1 VYAFGVGNREAL
13 LAGAKR
19 CLAEKGYTSTTA
31 RDIATAA
38 GTSLAAI
45 GYHFGSTDALLREAL
60 FAAVAEWGQ
69 ELGQAL
75 SGSASGSGSGT
86 GSGDFEAIWTS
97 VIESLPKHRRLWS
110 TQFELIGQMDRLPQL
125 HDFLVE
131 GQRTG
136 RAELAGLF
144 GHTDPATAGPVGALY
159 QALLAG
165 VMVQWLVDPEQALT
179 APKLADALR
188 IVAAALPGAPA
199 EARHSA
205 VDGASVSGPG

>member
-1 VYAFGVGNREAL
+1 VYAVAVGNREAL

-19 CLAEKGYTSTTA
+19 CLADKGYTSTTA

-60 FAAVAEWGQ
+60 FAAVAEWGE
-69 ELGQAL
+69 ELGRAL
-75 SGSASGSGSGT
+75 SGSP
-86 GSGDFEAIWTS
+86 GDFEAIWTS

-125 HDFLVE
+125 HEFLVE
-131 GQRTG
+131 GQRIG

-144 GHTDPATAGPVGALY
+144 GHTDPATAGPVSALY

-179 APKLADALR
+179 APKLAEALR
-188 IVAAALPGAPA
+188 IVAAALPAAP
-199 EARHSA
+199 EETRLST
-205 VDGASVSGPG
+205 VDGPSVSGPA

>member
-1 VYAFGVGNREAL
+1 MYAVGVGNREAL

-60 FAAVAEWGQ
+60 FSAVADWGH
-69 ELGQAL
+69 ELAHAL
-75 SGSASGSGSGT
+75 SSSP
-86 GSGDFEAIWTS
+86 GDFEAIWTS
-97 VIESLPKHRRLWS
+97 VIESLPTHRPLWS
-110 TQFELIGQMDRLPQL
+110 TQFELIGQIDRRPQL
-125 HDFLVE
+125 REFLVE

-179 APKLADALR
+179 APQLAEALR
-188 IVAAALPGAPA
+188 IVAAALPPAPPAA
-199 EARHSA
+199 E
-205 VDGASVSGPG
+205 